1 MNLKGSLQDCQSS
14 EGLAVLQRTLFDAPP
29 RLAYNGGS
37 EAIVARELP
46 GRRGR
51 VSGSGV
57 DQGSAQGLAPGK
69 HVMTQ
74 FVYWHAPLWQVL
86 VVAATGLLLLAWL
99 LVLALRRPGLSTA
112 LAAVDPAL
120 ASQPAIYFD
129 RAGGFVALNAGAE
142 ALLHEWRQSN
152 AGALS
157 ALADALWEAEVEARA
172 SQLDTILP
180 DKTVVIVPVFRRSDE
195 VSGVVAM
202 VMPRAAPPT
211 ITLAPA
217 APATLTS
224 EPEPWIVLGPALRIH
239 RTRAV
244 VQVKRSEP
252 WQADEDA
259 AWQES
264 ALTDTEQR
272 LLRGLLQHPDEAQP
286 VEAIFQWVWPGEDVD
301 DLGLRPDQR
310 DRLRRLV
317 FNVRQ
322 KIELDPRSPRLL
334 RTVHG
339 LGYALHVDQKDAGP

>member
-1 MNLKGSLQDCQSS
+1 M
-14 EGLAVLQRTLFDAPP
+14 
-29 RLAYNGGS
+29 
-37 EAIVARELP
+37 
-46 GRRGR
+46 
-51 VSGSGV
+51 
-57 DQGSAQGLAPGK
+57 
-69 HVMTQ
+69 MQ
-74 FVYWHAPLWQVL
+74 FVYWYAPLWQVI
-86 VVAATGLLLLAWL
+86 VVAAIGLLLLGWL
-99 LVLALRRPGLSTA
+99 LVLAGRRPGLSRA

-129 RAGGFVALNAGAE
+129 HAGGFVALNAGAE
-142 ALLHEWRQSN
+142 VLLGELRLSDTDALR
-152 AGALS
+152 
-157 ALADALWEAEVEARA
+157 ALADALWEAEIEASA

-180 DKTVVIVPVFRRSDE
+180 DKTVVIVPVFRRPED

-202 VMPRAAPPT
+202 VMPRAAPLA
-211 ITLAPA
+211 ITSVSA
-217 APATLTS
+217 ASSKLTS
-224 EPEPWIVLGPALRIH
+224 EAESWIVLGPALRIH

-259 AWQES
+259 ARQES
-264 ALTDTEQR
+264 TLTDIEQR

-339 LGYALHVDQKDAGP
+339 LGYALHVDQEDAGP

>member
-1 MNLKGSLQDCQSS
+1 M
-14 EGLAVLQRTLFDAPP
+14 
-29 RLAYNGGS
+29 
-37 EAIVARELP
+37 
-46 GRRGR
+46 
-51 VSGSGV
+51 
-57 DQGSAQGLAPGK
+57 
-69 HVMTQ
+69 MTQ

-86 VVAATGLLLLAWL
+86 VVAASGLLLLAWL
-99 LVLALRRPGLSTA
+99 LVLAVRRPKLSAA

-152 AGALS
+152 ASALS

-180 DKTVVIVPVFRRSDE
+180 DKTVVIVPVFRRPDE

-202 VMPRAAPPT
+202 VMPRAAPLT

-224 EPEPWIVLGPALRIH
+224 EAEPWIVLGPALRIH
-239 RTRAV
+239 RTHAV
-244 VQVKRSEP
+244 VQVKRREP
-252 WQADEDA
+252 SQPDEDA

-264 ALTDTEQR
+264 TLTDTEQR
-272 LLRGLLQHPDEAQP
+272 LLRALLQQPNEAQP
-286 VEAIFQWVWPGEDVD
+286 AKALFQWVWPGGDVD
-301 DLGLRPDQR
+301 DLGLRPDQG

-322 KIELDPRSPRLL
+322 KIEPDARSPRHLC
-334 RTVHG
+334 TVHG
-339 LGYALHVDQKDAGP
+339 LGYALHVDEKDADP

>member
-1 MNLKGSLQDCQSS
+1 M
-14 EGLAVLQRTLFDAPP
+14 
-29 RLAYNGGS
+29 
-37 EAIVARELP
+37 
-46 GRRGR
+46 
-51 VSGSGV
+51 
-57 DQGSAQGLAPGK
+57 
-69 HVMTQ
+69 MTQ

-99 LVLALRRPGLSTA
+99 LVLAVRRPKLSAA

-152 AGALS
+152 GDALS

-180 DKTVVIVPVFRRSDE
+180 DKTVVIVPVFRQPDE

-202 VMPRAAPPT
+202 VMPRPALAT
-211 ITLAPA
+211 ITPAPA
-217 APATLTS
+217 ALAMQTS
-224 EPEPWIVLGPALRIH
+224 EAESWLALGPALRMH
-239 RTRAV
+239 RTRAEI
-244 VQVKRSEP
+244 QVKRSEP
-252 WQADEDA
+252 SQPGEEA

-264 ALTDTEQR
+264 TLTNTEQR
-272 LLRGLLQHPDEAQP
+272 LLRALLQHPDEAQP
-286 VEAIFQWVWPGEDVD
+286 AKALFQWVWPGEDVD
-301 DLGLRPDQR
+301 ELGLRPDQR

-322 KIELDPRSPRLL
+322 KIELDPRAPRLL
-334 RTVHG
+334 RTMHG
-339 LGYALHVDQKDAGP
+339 LGYALHVDQKDAAP

>member
-1 MNLKGSLQDCQSS
+1 M
-14 EGLAVLQRTLFDAPP
+14 
-29 RLAYNGGS
+29 
-37 EAIVARELP
+37 
-46 GRRGR
+46 
-51 VSGSGV
+51 
-57 DQGSAQGLAPGK
+57 
-69 HVMTQ
+69 Q
-74 FVYWHAPLWQVL
+74 FVYWYAPLWQVI
-86 VVAATGLLLLAWL
+86 VVAAIGLLLLGWL
-99 LVLALRRPGLSTA
+99 LVLAGRRPGLSRA

-129 RAGGFVALNAGAE
+129 HAGGFVALNAGAE
-142 ALLHEWRQSN
+142 VLLGELRLSDTDALR
-152 AGALS
+152 
-157 ALADALWEAEVEARA
+157 ALADALWEAEVEASA

-180 DKTVVIVPVFRRSDE
+180 DKTVVIVPVFRRPEE

-202 VMPRAAPPT
+202 VMPRAAPLA
-211 ITLAPA
+211 ITSVSA
-217 APATLTS
+217 ASSKLTS
-224 EPEPWIVLGPALRIH
+224 EAESWIVLGPALRIH

-259 AWQES
+259 ARQES
-264 ALTDTEQR
+264 TLTDIEQR

-339 LGYALHVDQKDAGP
+339 LGYALHVDQEDAGP

>member
-1 MNLKGSLQDCQSS
+1 MKAVKPSCPVNCQ
-14 EGLAVLQRTLFDAPP
+14 GGTVVQR
-29 RLAYNGGS
+29 
-37 EAIVARELP
+37 VAEL
-46 GRRGR
+46 
-51 VSGSGV
+51 
-57 DQGSAQGLAPGK
+57 DQGSPQGRAPGK
-69 HVMTQ
+69 IMMTQ

-99 LVLALRRPGLSTA
+99 LVLAVRRPGLSTA

-152 AGALS
+152 AGALR

-180 DKTVVIVPVFRRSDE
+180 DNTVVIVPVFRRPDE

-202 VMPRAAPPT
+202 VMPRPALPT
-211 ITLAPA
+211 ITPAPA
-217 APATLTS
+217 APAMQTG
-224 EPEPWIVLGPALRIH
+224 EAEPWLTLGPALRIH

-252 WQADEDA
+252 SQPGEEA

-264 ALTDTEQR
+264 TLTDTEQR
-272 LLRGLLQHPDEAQP
+272 LLRGLLQQPDEAQP
-286 VEAIFQWVWPGEDVD
+286 AKAIFQSVWPGEDVD
-301 DLGLRPDQR
+301 ELGLRPDQR

-317 FNVRQ
+317 FYVRQ

-334 RTVHG
+334 RTIHG
-339 LGYALHVDQKDAGP
+339 LGYALYVDQKDAAP

>member
-1 MNLKGSLQDCQSS
+1 M
-14 EGLAVLQRTLFDAPP
+14 
-29 RLAYNGGS
+29 
-37 EAIVARELP
+37 
-46 GRRGR
+46 
-51 VSGSGV
+51 
-57 DQGSAQGLAPGK
+57 
-69 HVMTQ
+69 MTQ

-86 VVAATGLLLLAWL
+86 VVAATGLFLLAWL
-99 LVLALRRPGLSTA
+99 LVLAVRRPGLSTA

-129 RAGGFVALNAGAE
+129 RAGGFVALNVGAE

-180 DKTVVIVPVFRRSDE
+180 DKTVVIVPVFWRPDK

-202 VMPRAAPPT
+202 VMPRAAPPS
-211 ITLAPA
+211 ITPAPA
-217 APATLTS
+217 ASAMQTS
-224 EPEPWIVLGPALRIH
+224 ETEPWLMLEPAVRIH

-264 ALTDTEQR
+264 TLTDIEQR
-272 LLRGLLQHPDEAQP
+272 LLRGLLQYPNEAQP
-286 VEAIFQWVWPGEDVD
+286 ARVIFQWVWPGEDVD
-301 DLGLRPDQR
+301 ELGLRADQS

-334 RTVHG
+334 RTMHG
-339 LGYALHVDQKDAGP
+339 MGYALYVDQKDAAP

>member
-1 MNLKGSLQDCQSS
+1 MRSD
-14 EGLAVLQRTLFDAPP
+14 TD
-29 RLAYNGGS
+29 
-37 EAIVARELP
+37 
-46 GRRGR
+46 
-51 VSGSGV
+51 
-57 DQGSAQGLAPGK
+57 
-69 HVMTQ
+69 
-74 FVYWHAPLWQVL
+74 
-86 VVAATGLLLLAWL
+86 
-99 LVLALRRPGLSTA
+99 ALR
-112 LAAVDPAL
+112 
-120 ASQPAIYFD
+120 
-129 RAGGFVALNAGAE
+129 
-142 ALLHEWRQSN
+142 
-152 AGALS
+152 
-157 ALADALWEAEVEARA
+157 ALADALWEAEVDASA

-180 DKTVVIVPVFRRSDE
+180 DKTVVIVPVFRRPED

-202 VMPRAAPPT
+202 VMPRAAPLA
-211 ITLAPA
+211 ITSVSA
-217 APATLTS
+217 ASSKLTS
-224 EPEPWIVLGPALRIH
+224 EAESWIVLGPALRIH

-259 AWQES
+259 ARQES
-264 ALTDTEQR
+264 TLTDIEQR

-339 LGYALHVDQKDAGP
+339 LGYALHVDQEDAGP

>member
-1 MNLKGSLQDCQSS
+1 M
-14 EGLAVLQRTLFDAPP
+14 
-29 RLAYNGGS
+29 
-37 EAIVARELP
+37 
-46 GRRGR
+46 
-51 VSGSGV
+51 
-57 DQGSAQGLAPGK
+57 
-69 HVMTQ
+69 Q
-74 FVYWHAPLWQVL
+74 FVYWYAPLWQVI
-86 VVAATGLLLLAWL
+86 VVAAIGLLLLGWL
-99 LVLALRRPGLSTA
+99 LVLAGRRPGLSRA

-129 RAGGFVALNAGAE
+129 HAGGFVALNAGAE
-142 ALLHEWRQSN
+142 VLLGELRLSDTDALR
-152 AGALS
+152 
-157 ALADALWEAEVEARA
+157 ALADALWEAEIEASA

-180 DKTVVIVPVFRRSDE
+180 DKTVVIVPVFRRPED

-202 VMPRAAPPT
+202 VMPRAAPLA
-211 ITLAPA
+211 ITSVSA
-217 APATLTS
+217 ASSKLTS
-224 EPEPWIVLGPALRIH
+224 EAESWIVLGPALRIH

-259 AWQES
+259 ARQES
-264 ALTDTEQR
+264 TLTDIEQR

-339 LGYALHVDQKDAGP
+339 LGYALHVDQEDAGP